1 MNNLI
6 SHGTVGGTVSKNNFN
21 FGGANFGLGAINNL
35 GNFGGYL
42 GKGAS
47 NTVSNNNNSNMSAY
61 AMAGSNTTAGLA
73 GNSTA
78 SELLRGFKSSQ
89 SIPLMTNSQQAS
101 VH

>member
-1 MNNLI
+1 M
-6 SHGTVGGTVSKNNFN
+6 SKNNFN
-21 FGGANFGLGAINNL
+21 FGGANFGLGAISNL

-47 NTVSNNNNSNMSAY
+47 NTVNSHNNNSNMSAY
-61 AMAGSNTTAGLA
+61 AMAGSSTTAGLV

-89 SIPLMTNSQQAS
+89 SIPVMTNS
-101 VH
+101 

>member
-1 MNNLI
+1 MGPNNSAMNNLI
-6 SHGTVGGTVSKNNFN
+6 SHATVGGTVNKNNFN
-21 FGGANFGLGAINNL
+21 FGGANFGLGAIGNL

-47 NTVSNNNNSNMSAY
+47 NTVNNSNMSAY
-61 AMAGSNTTAGLA
+61 AMGGGSSTTAGLV

-89 SIPLMTNSQQAS
+89 SIPVMTSS
-101 VH
+101 